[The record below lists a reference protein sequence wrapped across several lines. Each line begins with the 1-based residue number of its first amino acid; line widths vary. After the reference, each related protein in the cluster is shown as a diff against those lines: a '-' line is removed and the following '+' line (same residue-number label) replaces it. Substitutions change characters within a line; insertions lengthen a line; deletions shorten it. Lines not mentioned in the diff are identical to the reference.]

1 MKTPPEAA
9 LGGLLRDMPPDL
21 QADLAR
27 IGALVRYR
35 PGQLIHQRGDR
46 KPGLSIVVSGA
57 VLFSAT
63 DAEGVRVATTRMNP
77 GDSFGE
83 FTLFAGLPRT
93 HDATA
98 IGETEINQITRAPF
112 FALLD
117 RRPALRDHLLKH
129 LTRNLALAVGWLD
142 DERRLPLRTRLAKR
156 LLEFAAPD
164 EDTHVVNITQH
175 ELAETLGV
183 SRVALGQA
191 VAFLRGEEL
200 IETGYGAIIVR
211 DIEALSGWIAAET
224 GLEPLTV
231 E

>member
-1 MKTPPEAA
+1 M
-9 LGGLLRDMPPDL
+9 RDLAPAL

-27 IGALVRYR
+27 IGALVRYK

-63 DAEGVRVATTRMNP
+63 DADGVRVATTRMNP

-98 IGETEINQITRAPF
+98 VGVTEVNQIARAQF

-117 RRPALRDHLLKH
+117 RRTDLRDHLLRH
-129 LTRNLALAVGWLD
+129 LTRNLYLAVGWLD
-142 DERRLPLRTRLAKR
+142 DERRLPLRIRLGKR
-156 LLEFAAPD
+156 LLEYGAGQAD
-164 EDTHVVNITQH
+164 ERRVRITQAD
-175 ELAETLGV
+175 LAEALGV

-191 VAFLRGEEL
+191 VAFLRTQGL
-200 IETGYGAIIVR
+200 IETAYGAIAIP
-211 DIEALSGWIAAET
+211 DADALSLWIAEQT